1 MKKIFAMI
9 LACLMLAA
17 LCACGSNGDGTT
29 VDQTNQTTES
39 TAAPE
44 TTVPETTVPETTE
57 NQPTEDAVT
66 APVDLA
72 KSCIDK
78 SIDELFALIGEPES
92 SDYAPSC
99 LMEGEDGMLFYD
111 GFIVYTYRLDDTE
124 TVVDVE

>member
-1 MKKIFAMI
+1 MKKILAMI
-9 LACLMLAA
+9 LACVMLAA
-17 LCACGSNGDGTT
+17 LCACGTNGDDTT

-44 TTVPETTVPETTE
+44 TTVPETTE
-57 NQPTEDAVT
+57 NQPTEDAVA

-78 SIDELFALIGEPES
+78 GVDELFALIGEPES

-111 GFIVYTYRLDDTE
+111 GFIVYTYRLDGTE